1 MQDAGL
7 QGRWRG
13 GGKGQWGVG
22 EVVVVCGEMF
32 VASPPWSWGGYRSP
46 RSRSVEQII
55 NGTNLIKLDRTCR
68 NFCVLCILSI
78 HRVQIL

>member
-13 GGKGQWGVG
+13 GGKGQRGFG

-32 VASPPWSWGGYRSP
+32 VASPPGPGVGTEVRALNLL
-46 RSRSVEQII
+46 SR
-55 NGTNLIKLDRTCR
+55 
-68 NFCVLCILSI
+68 
-78 HRVQIL
+78 